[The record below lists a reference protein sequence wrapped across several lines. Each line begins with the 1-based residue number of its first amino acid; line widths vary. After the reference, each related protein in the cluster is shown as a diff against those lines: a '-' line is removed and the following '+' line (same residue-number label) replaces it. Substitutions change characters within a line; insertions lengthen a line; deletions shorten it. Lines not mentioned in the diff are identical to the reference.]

1 MSLQDILK
9 LSAEEKLNM
18 VDQILDSLATDDVE
32 LSSNQRQELDHR
44 MELDNKGEMS
54 WLSLN
59 EVKSRLNK
67 LIE

>member
-9 LSAEEKLNM
+9 LSAEEKMNM
-18 VDQILDSLATDDVE
+18 VDQILDSLATDDVK
-32 LSSNQRQELDHR
+32 LTTNQRKELDR
-44 MELDNKGEMS
+44 RLELDNKGKVS

-67 LIE
+67 SI

>member
-9 LSAEEKLNM
+9 LSAEEKMNM
-18 VDQILDSLATDDVE
+18 VDQILDSLATDDFE
-32 LSSNQRQELDHR
+32 LTSNQQKELNR
-44 MELDNKGEMS
+44 RLELDNKGKMS

-67 LIE
+67 SI

>member
-9 LSAEEKLNM
+9 LSAEEKVNM
-18 VDQILDSLATDDVE
+18 VDQILDSLATDNVE
-32 LSSNQRQELDHR
+32 LTSNQQQELDRR
-44 MELDNKGEMS
+44 MELDNKDKMS

-67 LIE
+67 SI

>member
-9 LSAEEKLNM
+9 LSAEEKMNM

-32 LSSNQRQELDHR
+32 LTSNQRQEIDRR
-44 MELDNKGEMS
+44 MILDNKGEMS

-67 LIE
+67 SI

>member
-9 LSAEEKLNM
+9 LSAEEKMNM
-18 VDQILDSLATDDVE
+18 VDQILDSLATDDFE
-32 LSSNQRQELDHR
+32 LTSNQQKELDR
-44 MELDNKGEMS
+44 RLELDNKGKMS

-67 LIE
+67 SI